1 MRQPQERDPKTVDEA
16 DQHSNGRPD
25 QNDDRPRPACLIG
38 HGEQHDG
45 ERHDRADRKV
55 DAGGEDDEVHP
66 EREQRVHPNLAD
78 DVGDVLRREE
88 VLRLQDRQ
96 GCGHHHDDDQDAVF
110 AKQPRTEIA
119 RAPASA
125 AARARGPLPSPP
137 SQRTLSW
144 ARDSVCPL
152 VPMIQ
157 PITSLR
163 LVDLSGASAKLRP
176 WKIAITR
183 SAT

>member
-1 MRQPQERDPKTVDEA
+1 VAVGDQIADAAHRIQRAEGHDERMRQPQERDPKTVDEA

-45 ERHDRADRKV
+45 ERHDRADRKI

-119 RAPASA
+119 LQLRRRRERVALCRVRHLNAPC
-125 AARARGPLPSPP
+125 RGQGTRCVPWSP
-137 SQRTLSW
+137 
-144 ARDSVCPL
+144 
-152 VPMIQ
+152 
-157 PITSLR
+157 
-163 LVDLSGASAKLRP
+163 
-176 WKIAITR
+176 
-183 SAT
+183 